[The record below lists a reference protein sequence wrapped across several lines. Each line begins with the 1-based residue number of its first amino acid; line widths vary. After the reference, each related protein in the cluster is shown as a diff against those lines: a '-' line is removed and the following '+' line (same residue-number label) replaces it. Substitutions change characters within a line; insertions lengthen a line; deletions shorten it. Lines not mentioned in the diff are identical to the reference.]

1 MRLAAR
7 YWSLLLL
14 AGLAAFGPARA
25 AGAEPTDRGVP
36 WPSPPDPRERVVFDA
51 KSKWHRILVVDQGD
65 QRSLYFGDTDGD
77 TQSTIS
83 LRDPRAVPM
92 EYIRHAASALAFGG
106 PRRSALIV
114 GLGGGTYPMLLR
126 RSFPTMSIDV
136 VELDPQV
143 RQVARDHFGL
153 VEDAQLR
160 VHIADGAAFLRRTRQ
175 RWDLIF
181 LDAYGAGGI
190 PDALATDAFFATVAR
205 RLAPYGLA
213 IANITDTNSGR
224 ERAIIGRFAKPFR
237 ACVLQHTPTSDN
249 VIVVAA
255 RALPRDL
262 TAALQALDREGRL
275 PFPVA
280 PMAPRYRPCAE

>member
-1 MRLAAR
+1 MRLACR
-7 YWSLLLL
+7 YLSLLLL
-14 AGLAAFGPARA
+14 AGLPAFGPARA
-25 AGAEPTDRGVP
+25 AGPEPAGRAVP

-51 KSKWHRILVVDQGD
+51 KSKWNRILVVDKGD

-106 PRRSALIV
+106 PRGRALIV

-153 VEDAQLR
+153 IEDTQLR

-205 RLAPYGLA
+205 RLGPGGLA

-224 ERAIIGRFAKPFR
+224 ERAIIDRFAKPFPT
-237 ACVLQHTPTSDN
+237 CVLQHTPTSDN

-255 RALPRDL
+255 RALPQDL

-280 PMAPRYRPCAE
+280 PMAPGYRPCAE